1 MYLRKDEVCSLVAA
15 DYSTVWRW
23 MREGKFP
30 SPRVINATN
39 GKQGTLRW
47 IASEVEE
54 WMQSQ
59 PKRDYRKTPANSQL
73 NTDAKLSTFD
83 LK

>member
-23 MREGKFP
+23 MRCGQFP

-59 PKRDYRKTPANSQL
+59 PKRDYQKNSG
-73 NTDAKLSTFD
+73 
-83 LK
+83 